1 MHWSSQGNQLCL
13 HEHDILPDFFI
24 HFYPR
29 MNVFNGDF
37 VAVDAGIIDWIVD
50 DVSVEDYN
58 VALLLEYCLAM
69 EH

>member
-1 MHWSSQGNQLCL
+1 
-13 HEHDILPDFFI
+13 
-24 HFYPR
+24 